1 MFLTTLNFLAQLMV
15 MLFHQHIM
23 CTDSCIQNT
32 LEYVISDVSTF
43 LEYLSM
49 NTHSENKS
57 SEDISTYIIKK
68 FKNVTLKSCERWKFD
83 VSKFQNTIVEKFNLV
98 CDNWFY
104 PNLAQS
110 IFFSGVF
117 VGVFCSG
124 IISDRY
130 GRKKAMFIFLSILIG
145 M

>member
-1 MFLTTLNFLAQLMV
+1 M
-15 MLFHQHIM
+15 
-23 CTDSCIQNT
+23 
-32 LEYVISDVSTF
+32 DVSTF
-43 LEYLSM
+43 SEYLSM
-49 NTHSENKS
+49 KTHNENKS
-57 SEDISTYIIKK
+57 SEDISTYIIEN
-68 FKNVTLKSCERWKFD
+68 FKNVTLRNCERWAFDGRKFR
-83 VSKFQNTIVEKFNLV
+83 NTIVEKFDLV

-110 IFFSGVF
+110 VFFSGVF

-124 IISDRY
+124 VISDRY